1 MSKKPKSEA
10 EVFKL
15 LAKMN
20 LINEKSNVFENPQ
33 FLKLTNAV
41 AKGYKEPQA
50 ADMAIALTLAGQRGD
65 EALAKMI
72 VEAKKVS
79 STKDVAVRLEEA
91 QIKNWLSKEE
101 TADKVLRA
109 LKIEKDGYISLWNL
123 LLGTWVSYVK
133 KIEED
138 PYKLLLSKMRAH
150 DSDAKIAGWIGNA
163 KQDAVPIAEKLEN
176 VLLDSWM
183 PKTADDIFKLLE
195 LSSRGNDLFHSPRL
209 STWISY
215 VTKVKGKQADV
226 QMYTVLRAAYGDDE
240 LARMLAASKQFALGD
255 VAKRLEEVQH
265 KVGLIEGKTAQR
277 FFTNL
282 KLNTQGDKLFESPAL
297 WLRGWKSN
305 WVTYVEKLNENPYAM
320 LLGKLKTSKLT
331 ATDAKLVE
339 MIMKAKKDASTS
351 VIAGKLEAA
360 QLEKWSSEKQT
371 AADVFQLLKLDHE
384 GAVLLWKQRV
394 RAWVA
399 YVTKLDPHK
408 SDDVILSVL
417 KPYYTDT
424 ELARMVLTGRDGAEA
439 MAAKFEKIVLNK
451 WLAEKTNAVYTR
463 RSSGF

>member
-265 KVGLIEGKTAQR
+265 KLNDGVDDLL
-277 FFTNL
+277 TNPL
-282 KLNTQGDKLFESPAL
+282 L
-297 WLRGWKSN
+297 SN